1 MNNYR
6 LKYYIF
12 LDELNEKII
21 KNIQNL
27 KKRKIDLKLIVS
39 EKILFS
45 ILDFVKYSKIP
56 FFIIDNVKLAT
67 KYKANGIF
75 LTSKNRS
82 LINITKGSQRIEVIG
97 SAHNQYEYFI
107 KERQGCSTIFLSPIF
122 YNKKYTHN
130 NILGVLKFNLIC
142 QYWRAK
148 ICALGGVNLNNF
160 KKIKMT
166 RATSVAFISLIKKR
180 IIKKPTYYF

>member
-27 KKRKIDLKLIVS
+27 KKKKIDLKLIVS

-67 KYKANGIF
+67 KHKANGIF

-82 LINITKGSQRIEVIG
+82 LINITKSSQRIKVIG

-122 YNKKYTHN
+122 YNEKYSSN
-130 NILGVLKFNLIC
+130 QILHVNKFNLITLN
-142 QYWRAK
+142 WK
-148 ICALGGVNLNNF
+148 KSIGALGGINLKNL
-160 KKIKMT
+160 KLIKLI
-166 RATSVAFISLIKKR
+166 RSKSIGIKSLITK
-180 IIKKPTYYF
+180 